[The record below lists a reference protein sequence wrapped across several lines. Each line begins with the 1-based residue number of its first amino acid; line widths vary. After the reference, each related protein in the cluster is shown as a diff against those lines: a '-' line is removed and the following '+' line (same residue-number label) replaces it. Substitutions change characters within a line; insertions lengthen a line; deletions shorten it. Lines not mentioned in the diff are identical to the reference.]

1 MKKISNKKFLKISL
15 ILISVFL
22 LQLGFQNCSSY
33 QSNNESATSQN
44 NTSSGNNTGGSGE
57 NPSEEVDNIPIAIRM
72 AAATQTA
79 NSNSVCTNIAPFY
92 WEIGDKDQPLAS
104 GSTGNNSFTADTRIS
119 IASVSKWFFGA
130 YVAEK
135 RNGLLS
141 DYDMKFLTMQS
152 GYTSFK
158 ICPSSS
164 SATIQSCS
172 ESGDNGLYTA
182 ENENK
187 FYYGGGHFERW
198 ALENGLAS
206 MNRAQLDIEYKSV
219 LGDIGVTFNSPQPA
233 GGMEG
238 SANNYSAFLRRIL
251 RKELKISNLL
261 GYSPVCTEPST
272 CDLAL
277 NSPFSPESNQYSVG
291 HWIEVDPQ
299 LGDGSFSS
307 AGAFGFYPW
316 IDSTKTY
323 YGVISRSDPTG
334 ARTSVNCGRLIRRA
348 FIEGRPY

>member
-135 RNGLLS
+135 R
-141 DYDMKFLTMQS
+141 
-152 GYTSFK
+152 
-158 ICPSSS
+158 
-164 SATIQSCS
+164 
-172 ESGDNGLYTA
+172 
-182 ENENK
+182 
-187 FYYGGGHFERW
+187 
-198 ALENGLAS
+198 NGLAS